1 MSITKIITIVA
12 TIILLFSTASAASL
26 DEYNIVYAKNSHIE
40 QGLDVLFGDKAS
52 EVKNQEFR
60 SNMHDFFLIDDFY
73 GIENNNENL
82 SLSYHVLKKHPY
94 QSSLYINYNKSPI
107 KDPLI
112 YNGAENVEPSG
123 EAKGDMSRENAIKQA
138 RSMIEKLGFTDYRFV
153 SAIAYGASIVP
164 KGKGYPEIIP
174 YYEILFRQEI
184 AGLPLYLSA
193 PFFEEGGNSP
203 YSAPSWVMSSH
214 DIKITLTSQDLY
226 TIESSFSDA
235 IPLNK
240 ASEIISEDR
249 AREIF
254 LEHKFDTEELELCY
268 LACPS
273 VNDVVALPAY
283 RYKNHFIH
291 AVSGEWLQ

>member
-40 QGLDVLFGDKAS
+40 QGLDMLFGDKAS

-73 GIENNNENL
+73 DIENNNENL
-82 SLSYHVLKKHPY
+82 FLSYHVLKNNPY
-94 QSSLYINYNKSPI
+94 QSSLHIHSDKSPM

-112 YNGAENVEPSG
+112 YNGPENVEPSG

-164 KGKGYPEIIP
+164 KGKGYPEVIP

-193 PFFEEGGNSP
+193 PFFEEDENYP
-203 YSAPSWVMSSH
+203 YSASSWVMSSH